1 MPSSTTLT
9 TMDTTVPMVGH
20 KRVKP
25 SVYFKPIAQPI
36 SNRPATS
43 KISHDMDAD
52 IGELL
57 RGRPRHR
64 RADHPTAKARQGRPC
79 SLKDKHSTIG
89 QAILT
94 TGIL

>member
-9 TMDTTVPMVGH
+9 TMETTVPMVGH

-36 SNRPATS
+36 SNRPAIS
-43 KISHDMDAD
+43 KTNHDMDAD
-52 IGELL
+52 IYELL

-64 RADHPTAKARQGRPC
+64 RADHPTTRARQGRPC
-79 SLKDKHSTIG
+79 SWKDKHSTIG
-89 QAILT
+89 QASLT
-94 TGIL
+94 TGTL